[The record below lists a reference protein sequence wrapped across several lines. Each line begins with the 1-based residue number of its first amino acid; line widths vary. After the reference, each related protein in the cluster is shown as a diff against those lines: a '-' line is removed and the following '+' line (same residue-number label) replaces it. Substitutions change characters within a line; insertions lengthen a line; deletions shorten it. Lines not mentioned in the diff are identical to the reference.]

1 MTLVL
6 CERDGPIA
14 LLTLNRPDQLNALSS
29 ALEEELAAAI
39 ASAQVREASVLIIR
53 GAGERAF
60 SAGAD
65 TTELDVATPES
76 ALAYYEYTGD
86 VYEQLARLAVPSIA
100 QIHGWC
106 VGGGLELAL
115 ACDLRVADA
124 SSRFW
129 FPEVERGILPSSGGT
144 ARAVRALGP
153 GGRPAPDPAGREDR
167 RAARRSRWASSTRS
181 CPTARRARRRWPGRR
196 RWPRARAARCRSRA
210 RPSTPPPTARTRRR
224 WRPSA
229 SATRRSPGWSEPLA
243 RRGRGRRR
251 HRRHRRGRF
260 LRAPRPAGHAVRGAP
275 GWRRRPR
282 GATRG
287 S

>member
-6 CERDGPIA
+6 CERNGPIA

-29 ALEEELAAAI
+29 ALEEELSAAL
-39 ASAQVREASVLIIR
+39 ASPPVREAGALIIR

-65 TTELDVATPES
+65 TTELDAATPES
-76 ALAYYEYTGD
+76 ALEYYEHTGN

-115 ACDLRVADA
+115 ACDLRVAEA

-144 ARAVRALGP
+144 ARSVRALGP
-153 GGRPAPDPAGREDR
+153 AVARRLILLGEKIDAPHALALGLVHEVVPDGQAGVTALAWAQTLASRSR
-167 RAARRSRWASSTRS
+167 RAVQVARQAIDAAADGSH
-181 CPTARRARRRWPGRR
+181 TAAL
-196 RWPRARAARCRSRA
+196 AAERLGYA
-210 RPSTPPPTARTRRR
+210 A
-224 WRPSA
+224 
-229 SATRRSPGWSEPLA
+229 LA
-243 RRGRGRRR
+243 G
-251 HRRHRRGRF
+251 
-260 LRAPRPAGHAVRGAP
+260 LE
-275 GWRRRPR
+275 
-282 GATRG
+282 
-287 S
+287 